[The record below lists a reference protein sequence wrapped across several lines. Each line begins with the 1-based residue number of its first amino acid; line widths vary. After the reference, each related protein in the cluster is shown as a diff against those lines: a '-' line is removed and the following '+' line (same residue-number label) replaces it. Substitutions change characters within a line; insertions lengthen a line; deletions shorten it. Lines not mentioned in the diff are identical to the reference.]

1 MSITYTLIGTEDL
14 GNNQTRTLQAYN
26 KTSGVAFN
34 VYVELTISAPY
45 QSDTKQ
51 RLVDEEIYIP
61 GITVEDLSE
70 ASFTTED
77 TVILDAGQKRLVRQI
92 AIGGGYITS
101 IVTTLDFKEGDT
113 DRTIVKNEKLYFQA
127 S

>member
-1 MSITYTLIGTEDL
+1 MSITYTLIGTENL

-61 GITVEDLSE
+61 GITVGDLSG

-77 TVILDAGQKRLVRQI
+77 IVVLDAGQKRLIRQI

-101 IVTTLDFKEGDT
+101 IVTTLDFKEGET
-113 DRTIVKNEKLYFQA
+113 DRTIVKSEKLYFQG

>member
-26 KTSGVAFN
+26 KTSGVVFN